1 MTGLLPI
8 LCLLALAS
16 LASAA
21 LGVWFITIP
30 EISRKAITL
39 SGAILATIALFWV
52 LPELAAIYGW
62 AMGATLLLGSAAAIA
77 VIDRF
82 VYPICPACSHS
93 HDHDHCHTRLHGFAP
108 PLIIAALLHSLFDGW
123 AFAIGWAQNGAQWL
137 AAGIAVH
144 KIFEGLALGVILRA
158 AISRRSIAL
167 IWAVITQMVT
177 IAGGALAMQTASLVG
192 SQWISLLLAVGGGM
206 FLYLGGHAI
215 HSEWKRRIAHR
226 SVQISS

>member
-77 VIDRF
+77 GIDRF

-123 AFAIGWAQNGAQWL
+123 AFAIGWAQNGAQGL

-158 AISRRSIAL
+158 AISRRSTAL

-226 SVQISS
+226 SVQTSS